1 MQSNQ
6 PFLPQKTML
15 PLADGVGSGYNYD
28 ASARSF
34 FHTMALSP
42 GYNPALPS
50 QNVKLQLS
58 EACPKNFIIFDQTD
72 FRSQIMFHPATA
84 SNFYPH
90 LNINASSLFQ
100 EGMEKINANN
110 EDQEISSHREDSD
123 DIDALMDLMSFEEEN
138 YVESEDEELSTAR
151 TDANYGSS
159 SPDSCS
165 NYQCQSGK
173 SELPYHKR
181 SSVSGESCSKRKK
194 LRKMVKTLR
203 GIVPG
208 ANRMNTVA
216 VLDETVRYLKSLK
229 VEVQKLGIKNL
240 RS

>member
-34 FHTMALSP
+34 LDTMAVSP

-72 FRSQIMFHPATA
+72 YRSQIMFHPAMA

-90 LNINASSLFQ
+90 LNINASPLYQ
-100 EGMEKINANN
+100 DGMEEINANN
-110 EDQEISSHREDSD
+110 EDREISSQREDSD

-138 YVESEDEELSTAR
+138 YAESEDEELSTAR

-165 NYQCQSGK
+165 NYPC
-173 SELPYHKR
+173 HKR

-208 ANRMNTVA
+208 ANGMNTVA